1 MADFAD
7 IVEEIQKTNSK
18 LDELNAASSA
28 ATGASAT
35 EDKRD
40 AAAAA
45 ARSENYLKTIADAVS
60 AGGGPDPAE
69 GKKESKKGGLLA
81 GIGGAL
87 SGLGLGAGAAM
98 GGLGALFAGGGYLLK
113 QISEFDGKK
122 VKENVLE
129 LVSIGD
135 ALVKDSGGLLQA
147 FGKTGLLVV
156 TLGGIGLG
164 LAALSVGT
172 GAAAAVTK
180 FTEGIKWS
188 EDIKKNVEM
197 LLSIETKSFLD
208 TTGLLATMGGLG
220 AALIAFSIGSTTAV
234 AATGIDSAIS
244 MFTGNKEGMG
254 TGWAKKIKDDVE
266 MLLSIETKSFMDTT
280 GLIATLG
287 GLGGALIAFS
297 VGKAAGTAAAGFDSA
312 ISMFTGKKEGMGTGW
327 AQKIKD
333 EVELLLNINTK
344 GILETAGLIA
354 TMAGLGGA
362 LIAFSVGKAAGT
374 AAAGFDSAISMFTG
388 AKDGMG
394 TGWADDVKKEVET
407 LLSINVKIWDAA
419 KLIVTLGGLGAA
431 LIAFSIGK
439 ATGTIAE
446 GFDNAI
452 SMFTGSKEGMGTGW
466 ADAVK
471 KEVETLLS
479 IKIKIWDSAKLIAT
493 LGGLGAALIAFSIG
507 KVVATGAEAIG
518 SELSPSESERKAAF
532 DLFNKSGWAQ
542 TIVNEVTTLLKI
554 GDLSFWDAAE
564 FVATMGMVGAGLVA
578 FGVGKMVAGAAEGLV
593 TGKTETENAVKQFSE
608 VGFAQKIVDE
618 VTTLLS
624 IAKLPLGDAA
634 KFAVAMGA
642 IGGGLVLFSLGKGA
656 AGAAEAINRF
666 AGIGQPTGK
675 TFAEKIKDEVTTLLS
690 IVDDKNIDQAKA
702 DKFNSILGSIAEG
715 LAKFG
720 AGSFVGSLGQAAG
733 AVLGFLTGTKSPI
746 EEMKNIAAVHL
757 DLKAGADAIDA
768 ISASL
773 EKVGKLKFEGDSI
786 KMDDFAEDLV
796 AAVPLIEGAIMGGEV
811 DPPGL
816 NNSVTLKGLA
826 SADIKWADAGK
837 NIELLMKAFN
847 IKQGVEDI
855 SKVGVEERQGGGP
868 ISEGTPYMVG
878 EMGPEI
884 IVPSA
889 SGQVMNAQRTQQMQ
903 KASLEK
909 SVGSS
914 GGQTTSNI
922 SAPTNISTNQ
932 SNTTVTATPLM
943 HPSPIIGMVN
953 SAA

>member
-280 GLIATLG
+280 
-287 GLGGALIAFS
+287 
-297 VGKAAGTAAAGFDSA
+297 
-312 ISMFTGKKEGMGTGW
+312 
-327 AQKIKD
+327 
-333 EVELLLNINTK
+333 
-344 GILETAGLIA
+344 GLIA